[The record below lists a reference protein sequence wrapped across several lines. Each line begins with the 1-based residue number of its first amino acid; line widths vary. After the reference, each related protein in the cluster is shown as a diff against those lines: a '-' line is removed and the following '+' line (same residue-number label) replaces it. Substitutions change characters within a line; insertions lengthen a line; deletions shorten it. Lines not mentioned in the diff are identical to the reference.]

1 MSLRPEHPVQQI
13 ARTNFAVTD
22 DLLLTSPHLE
32 LRVRG
37 ICMGAVG
44 HSDLHGWW
52 AAVQSG
58 NGWNTLD
65 RSGSDVQARQ
75 RVHAVVGRGRWV
87 RVESADDV
95 AW

>member
-1 MSLRPEHPVQQI
+1 MSLRPEHPIQQI

-22 DLLLTSPHLE
+22 ALLLTSEHLE

-37 ICMGAVG
+37 ICMGVVG
-44 HSDLHGWW
+44 FSDQVGWW
-52 AAVQSG
+52 AAVESG

-65 RSGSDVQARQ
+65 RSSSEVQAKQ